1 MGYVGRHADAVHA
14 HRVDRCRLRALS
26 AGGLDAVRVEPL
38 ARVLGVTKSG
48 FYWQFDHRD
57 GLLDATLER
66 WEHMVIDDDR
76 PSRG

>member
-38 ARVLGVTKSG
+38 AQVLGVTKSG
-48 FYWQFDHRD
+48 FYW
-57 GLLDATLER
+57 
-66 WEHMVIDDDR
+66 
-76 PSRG
+76 